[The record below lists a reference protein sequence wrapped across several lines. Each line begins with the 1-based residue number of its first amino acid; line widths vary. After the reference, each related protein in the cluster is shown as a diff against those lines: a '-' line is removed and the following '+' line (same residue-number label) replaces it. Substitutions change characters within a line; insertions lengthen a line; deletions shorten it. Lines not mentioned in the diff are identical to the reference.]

1 MADEMFT
8 MENAQSIVAQIHGK
22 GTPLNEKRRIEQGC
36 IKLDSGRASAEIY
49 GSSAL

>member
-1 MADEMFT
+1 MQDFVRKC
-8 MENAQSIVAQIHGK
+8 NGQF
-22 GTPLNEKRRIEQGC
+22 PLANFRQGC